1 MRKNVLPFLALSLL
15 TAVCVGAVYAQ
26 KAKPKPSPTLKT
38 RPAIFSVIYGGSGI
52 EPIAF
57 VENGKLVAG
66 GNDGSADGSTLS
78 KLYYKPGA
86 KYDLIFGG
94 VSDGTVTV
102 KKSNVG
108 SECGGSSAEVTV
120 ASTKAKLKGFVMGLA
135 TNITPK
141 GKATGL
147 RRMPT
152 AAERAEIESL
162 VNQKTQELEK
172 TTPPVITWQD
182 WDWPCADGDYCMFL
196 SYGSKALYNKLAEDK
211 DGQSLFIDSVYHNL
225 NDADAD
231 ELWEDSMPAKLIKD
245 NRDADGLS
253 PLFYVFK
260 SVSGDK
266 IVTLWD
272 MD

>member
-1 MRKNVLPFLALSLL
+1 MKFK
-15 TAVCVGAVYAQ
+15 YFE
-26 KAKPKPSPTLKT
+26 SPGKF
-38 RPAIFSVIYGGSGI
+38 AC
-52 EPIAF
+52 F
-57 VENGKLVAG
+57 VEGKTTCDICTLEKKCLDAG
-66 GNDGSADGSTLS
+66 L
-78 KLYYKPGA
+78 
-86 KYDLIFGG
+86 F
-94 VSDGTVTV
+94 
-102 KKSNVG
+102 VG
-108 SECGGSSAEVTV
+108 EDSINTICLDCLAAGELNEMDIYTCQCDTEELRKQLQSIHPSMSE
-120 ASTKAKLKGFVMGLA
+120 
-135 TNITPK
+135 
-141 GKATGL
+141 
-147 RRMPT
+147 
-152 AAERAEIESL
+152 AEIESV

-225 NDADAD
+225 DDADTD